1 MRLEQGKFC
10 PLIKKDCI
18 EHKCNL
24 YITLTGIDN
33 DNGKFTEKCSCVVT
47 SLPLLITE
55 NSQYQKENSASIEK
69 FRNAVVATND
79 KNKNLYHETQKIEN
93 LSQNKYNLLT

>member
-24 YITLTGIDN
+24 YITLTGINN
-33 DNGKFTEKCSCVVT
+33 DDGEIIEKCSCVVT

-55 NSQYQKENSASIEK
+55 NSQYQKENSAYVEK
-69 FRNAVVATND
+69 FRNEVIATND
-79 KNKNLYHETQKIEN
+79 KNKNLYYETQKIEKPR
-93 LSQNKYNLLT
+93 QNKYNLLT